1 MLLCF
6 ERQLPCPPSVAWSL
20 ANDPRRM
27 NLWSLA
33 RVEVVSLGDGAHPAG
48 VGALRRVHVP
58 SRLRPLALD
67 EVVVEAEPPHRF
79 AYRVVAGVPV
89 RRHLGRLACEPSE
102 RGTRLRWE
110 VDIEPPNRLLG
121 LLIRRSLVPQLER
134 SLDRM
139 VRAAGDADAGTAL
152 PPRRDLDEHAPVPD
166 LLRVAEDC
174 LAEQR
179 SLADG
184 LMATEAPARWF
195 TRVYEHVTELQIAG
209 CREGRFRHPAWV
221 LRLIPAFHELYVR
234 NLRAWLRREHTAV
247 EAHWRSAFT
256 AMEGA
261 ARKRP
266 EPLSHLGYVVAKGM
280 QAHIEEDLPRALA
293 QVWARHYAGRCDYVR
308 LRGDYLA
315 MESVFRVAGDR
326 LLQAIPRRE
335 WPLDT
340 RVLHA
345 VLPAVIKDRWTARE
359 HYDLGRQRRKAF
371 ERGERIGR
379 MIIPE
384 PPTVQPSALP

>member
-1 MLLCF
+1 
-6 ERQLPCPPSVAWSL
+6 
-20 ANDPRRM
+20 M

-174 LAEQR
+174 LAE
-179 SLADG
+179 
-184 LMATEAPARWF
+184 
-195 TRVYEHVTELQIAG
+195 
-209 CREGRFRHPAWV
+209 
-221 LRLIPAFHELYVR
+221 
-234 NLRAWLRREHTAV
+234 
-247 EAHWRSAFT
+247 
-256 AMEGA
+256 
-261 ARKRP
+261 
-266 EPLSHLGYVVAKGM
+266 
-280 QAHIEEDLPRALA
+280 
-293 QVWARHYAGRCDYVR
+293 
-308 LRGDYLA
+308 
-315 MESVFRVAGDR
+315 
-326 LLQAIPRRE
+326 
-335 WPLDT
+335 
-340 RVLHA
+340 
-345 VLPAVIKDRWTARE
+345 
-359 HYDLGRQRRKAF
+359 
-371 ERGERIGR
+371 
-379 MIIPE
+379 
-384 PPTVQPSALP
+384 